1 MTIKKKL
8 VKNFIVQNILGLLGF
23 IYICIVKITSQINHK
38 NKSIP
43 EYFWKNKKPFILA
56 FWHNQLLMISFS
68 WKKNKK
74 LNILASG
81 HSDGQ
86 FGAIIAKYLGSNTLT
101 VSAKKRKVNIRP
113 IFDLLN
119 NNNYIGITPDGPR
132 GPKEKVSDGV
142 IKIAKK
148 SNVPIVPVGFWSS
161 RNFTLNSWDSFLI
174 TYPFSKCVFA
184 WSEPILIPNNLRD
197 EEIPKFQLLLENK
210 INDCI
215 QSAKLDLS
223 V

>member
-23 IYICIVKITSQINHK
+23 IYICIVRITSQINHK
-38 NKSIP
+38 NISIP
-43 EYFWKNKKPFILA
+43 ENYWKNKKPFILA

-86 FGAIIAKYLGSNTLT
+86 FGAIIAQCLGSNTLT
-101 VSAKKRKVNIRP
+101 ISDKKKKINIRP
-113 IFDLLN
+113 IFDLLKN
-119 NNNYIGITPDGPR
+119 HNYIGITPDGPR

-148 SNVPIVPVGFWSS
+148 SNVPIIPVGFWSS

-184 WSEPILIPNNLRD
+184 WSEPILIPNDLRD

>member
-1 MTIKKKL
+1 M
-8 VKNFIVQNILGLLGF
+8 
-23 IYICIVKITSQINHK
+23 
-38 NKSIP
+38 
-43 EYFWKNKKPFILA
+43 
-56 FWHNQLLMISFS
+56 
-68 WKKNKK
+68 KKNKK

-148 SNVPIVPVGFWSS
+148 SNVPIIPVGFWSS
-161 RNFTLNSWDSFLI
+161 RNFTLNSWDSFLLQYFFKHSP
-174 TYPFSKCVFA
+174 T
-184 WSEPILIPNNLRD
+184 
-197 EEIPKFQLLLENK
+197 
-210 INDCI
+210 
-215 QSAKLDLS
+215 
-223 V
+223 

>member
-8 VKNFIVQNILGLLGF
+8 VKNFIIQNILGLLGF
-23 IYICIVKITSQINHK
+23 FYIFIVRITSQINHK

-43 EYFWKNKKPFILA
+43 EHFWKNNKPFILA
-56 FWHNQLLMISFS
+56 FWHSQLLTITFS

-86 FGAIIAKYLGSNTLT
+86 FGSIIAQYLGSNTIT
-101 VSAKKRKVNIRP
+101 ISDKNKKINIRP
-113 IFDLLN
+113 IFNLLKKN
-119 NNNYIGITPDGPR
+119 KYIAITPDGPR
-132 GPKEKVSDGV
+132 GPKEKASDGV

-148 SNVPIVPVGFWSS
+148 TKVPIIPVGFWSS
-161 RNFTLNSWDSFLI
+161 KNINLNSWDSFLI
-174 TYPFSKCVFA
+174 TFPFSKCVFV
-184 WSEPILIPNNLRD
+184 WSDPILIPNNLD
-197 EEIPKFQLLLENK
+197 EKEISKFQLLLETK

>member
-1 MTIKKKL
+1 MTFKKKL
-8 VKNFIVQNILGLLGF
+8 VKNIVVQNILGLLGF
-23 IYICIVKITSQINHK
+23 IYIYIVKITSQIKHK
-38 NKSIP
+38 NKFIP
-43 EYFWKNKKPFILA
+43 ENFWKNKKPFILA
-56 FWHNQLLMISFS
+56 FWHNQLLMITFS
-68 WKKNKK
+68 WEKNKK

-86 FGAIIAKYLGSNTLT
+86 FGAIIAKYLGANVLT
-101 VSAKKRKVNIRP
+101 ISDKKRKINIRP
-113 IFDLLN
+113 IFDLLKN
-119 NNNYIGITPDGPR
+119 NSYIGITPDGPR

-148 SNVPIVPVGFWSS
+148 SNVPIIPMGFWSS
-161 RNFTLNSWDSFLI
+161 RNFTLKSWDSFLI
-174 TYPFSKCVFA
+174 TYPFSKCVFS
-184 WSEPILIPNNLRD
+184 WSDPILIPQNLRD

>member
-23 IYICIVKITSQINHK
+23 TYIFIVRMTSQINHK

-43 EYFWKNKKPFILA
+43 EFFWKNKKPFILA

-86 FGAIIAKYLGSNTLT
+86 FGAIIAKYLGSNTVT
-101 VSAKKRKVNIRP
+101 VSDKKRKINIRP

-142 IKIAKK
+142 IKIARK
-148 SNVPIVPVGFWSS
+148 SNVPIIPVGFWSS
-161 RNFTLNSWDSFLI
+161 RNCTLNSWDSFLI
-174 TYPFSKCVFA
+174 TYPFSKCVFT

>member
-23 IYICIVKITSQINHK
+23 IYICIVRITSQINHK

-81 HSDGQ
+81 HSDGK

-101 VSAKKRKVNIRP
+101 VSAKKRKINIRP

-148 SNVPIVPVGFWSS
+148 SNVPIIPVGFWSS
-161 RNFTLNSWDSFLI
+161 RNFTLKSWDSFLI

-215 QSAKLDLS
+215 QSAKLDLN

>member
-1 MTIKKKL
+1 MQ
-8 VKNFIVQNILGLLGF
+8 NFFRSFFTVSFYTALSRVLGF
-23 IYICIVKITSQINHK
+23 IRDI
-38 NKSIP
+38 
-43 EYFWKNKKPFILA
+43 
-56 FWHNQLLMISFS
+56 
-68 WKKNKK
+68 
-74 LNILASG
+74 
-81 HSDGQ
+81 
-86 FGAIIAKYLGSNTLT
+86 IIAKYLGSNTLT
-101 VSAKKRKVNIRP
+101 VSDNKRKINIRP

-119 NNNYIGITPDGPR
+119 HNNYIGITPDGPR
-132 GPKEKVSDGV
+132 GPKEKASDGI

-148 SNVPIVPVGFWSS
+148 SNVPIIPVGFWSS

-215 QSAKLDLS
+215 QSAKSDLS

>member
-101 VSAKKRKVNIRP
+101 ISAKKRKVNIRP

-148 SNVPIVPVGFWSS
+148 TNVPIIPVGFWSS

-174 TYPFSKCVFA
+174 TFPFSVLLKV
-184 WSEPILIPNNLRD
+184 LR
-197 EEIPKFQLLLENK
+197 
-210 INDCI
+210 
-215 QSAKLDLS
+215 
-223 V
+223 

>member
-1 MTIKKKL
+1 M
-8 VKNFIVQNILGLLGF
+8 
-23 IYICIVKITSQINHK
+23 IT
-38 NKSIP
+38 
-43 EYFWKNKKPFILA
+43 
-56 FWHNQLLMISFS
+56 FS
-68 WKKNKK
+68 WKKNAK

-86 FGAIIAKYLGSNTLT
+86 FGAIIAKFLGSNTLT
-101 VSAKKRKVNIRP
+101 VSDKKRKINIRP
-113 IFDLLN
+113 IFDVLKN
-119 NNNYIGITPDGPR
+119 NSYIGITPDGPR

-148 SNVPIVPVGFWSS
+148 SNVPIIPVGFWSS
-161 RNFTLNSWDSFLI
+161 KNFTLNSWDSFLI
-174 TYPFSKCVFA
+174 TFPFSKCVFA
-184 WSEPILIPNNLRD
+184 WSDPILIPNNLSD

>member
-23 IYICIVKITSQINHK
+23 IYICIVRITSQINHK

-56 FWHNQLLMISFS
+56 FRHNQLLMISFS

-81 HSDGQ
+81 HSDGK
-86 FGAIIAKYLGSNTLT
+86 FGAIIAKYLGLNALT
-101 VSAKKRKVNIRP
+101 VSAKKRKINIRL

-148 SNVPIVPVGFWSS
+148 SNVPIIPVGFWSS

-174 TYPFSKCVFA
+174 TLPFSKCSFV
-184 WSEPILIPNNLRD
+184 WSEPL
-197 EEIPKFQLLLENK
+197 EIPRSINEDQVQHYQKLLEKK
-210 INDCI
+210 INQGVKKAQINC
-215 QSAKLDLS
+215 Q
-223 V
+223 

>member
-43 EYFWKNKKPFILA
+43 EYFLKNKKPFILA

-101 VSAKKRKVNIRP
+101 ISAKKRKVNIRP

-142 IKIAKK
+142 IKIAKN
-148 SNVPIVPVGFWSS
+148 SNVPIIPVGFWSS

-184 WSEPILIPNNLRD
+184 WSEPILIPNNLSD

>member
-8 VKNFIVQNILGLLGF
+8 VKNFIVQNILGILGF
-23 IYICIVKITSQINHK
+23 IYIFFVRITSQIYHK
-38 NKSIP
+38 NISIP
-43 EYFWKNKKPFILA
+43 EHFWKYKKPFILA
-56 FWHNQLLMISFS
+56 FWHSQLLMITFS
-68 WKKNKK
+68 WKKNAK

-86 FGAIIAKYLGSNTLT
+86 FGAIIAKFLGSNTLT
-101 VSAKKRKVNIRP
+101 VSDKKRKINIRP
-113 IFDLLN
+113 IFDVLKN
-119 NNNYIGITPDGPR
+119 NSYIGITPDGPR

-148 SNVPIVPVGFWSS
+148 SNVPIIPVGFWSS
-161 RNFTLNSWDSFLI
+161 KNFTLNSWDSFLI
-174 TYPFSKCVFA
+174 TFPFSKCVFT
-184 WSEPILIPNNLRD
+184 WSDPILIPNNLSD

>member
-1 MTIKKKL
+1 MAIKKKL

-23 IYICIVKITSQINHK
+23 IYICIVRITSQINHK

-142 IKIAKK
+142 IKIAKN
-148 SNVPIVPVGFWSS
+148 SNVPIIPVGFWSS

-174 TYPFSKCVFA
+174 TYPFSKSVFA

-197 EEIPKFQLLLENK
+197 EEISKFQLLLENK

>member
-1 MTIKKKL
+1 MTFKKKL

-23 IYICIVKITSQINHK
+23 IYICIVRITSQINHK

-56 FWHNQLLMISFS
+56 FWHNQLLMITFS

-101 VSAKKRKVNIRP
+101 VSDKQRKINIRP

-119 NNNYIGITPDGPR
+119 KNNYIAITPDGPR

-148 SNVPIVPVGFWSS
+148 SNVPIIPVGFWSS
-161 RNFTLNSWDSFLI
+161 RNLTLNSWDSFLI
-174 TYPFSKCVFA
+174 TFPFSKCIFA
-184 WSEPILIPNNLRD
+184 WSDPILIPNDLRD
-197 EEIPKFQLLLENK
+197 EEIPKFELLLEKK

>member
-8 VKNFIVQNILGLLGF
+8 VKNFIFQNILGLLGF
-23 IYICIVKITSQINHK
+23 IYIYIVRITSQINHK

-43 EYFWKNKKPFILA
+43 ENFWKNQKPFILA
-56 FWHNQLLMISFS
+56 FWHNQLLMITFA

-101 VSAKKRKVNIRP
+101 VSDKKRKINIRP
-113 IFDLLN
+113 IFNLLN
-119 NNNYIGITPDGPR
+119 NDSYIGITPDGPR
-132 GPKEKVSDGV
+132 GPKEKVSDGI

-148 SNVPIVPVGFWSS
+148 SNVPIIPVGFWSS
-161 RNFTLNSWDSFLI
+161 RNFTLKSWDSFLI
-174 TYPFSKCVFA
+174 TYPFSKCVFT
-184 WSEPILIPNNLRD
+184 WSDPILIPNNLRD

>member
-1 MTIKKKL
+1 MTFKKKL
-8 VKNFIVQNILGLLGF
+8 VKNLIVQNILGFLGF
-23 IYICIVKITSQINHK
+23 IYIYIVRITSQINHK

-43 EYFWKNKKPFILA
+43 ENFWKNQKPFILA
-56 FWHNQLLMISFS
+56 FWHNQLLMITFS

-74 LNILASG
+74 INILASG

-101 VSAKKRKVNIRP
+101 VSDNKRKINIRP

-119 NNNYIGITPDGPR
+119 NNSCIGITPDGPR
-132 GPKEKVSDGV
+132 GPKEKVSDGI

-148 SNVPIVPVGFWSS
+148 SNVPIIPVGFWSS

-184 WSEPILIPNNLRD
+184 WSEPILIPNNLKD
-197 EEIPKFQLLLENK
+197 EEISKFQLLLENK

>member
-1 MTIKKKL
+1 MTFKKKL

-23 IYICIVKITSQINHK
+23 IYIYIVRITSQINHK

-43 EYFWKNKKPFILA
+43 ENYWKNKKPFILA

-101 VSAKKRKVNIRP
+101 VSDKKRKINIRP
-113 IFDLLN
+113 IFDLLKN
-119 NNNYIGITPDGPR
+119 HNYIGITPDGPR

-148 SNVPIVPVGFWSS
+148 SNVPIIPVGFWSS

-184 WSEPILIPNNLRD
+184 WSEPILIPNDLRD